1 VSSVIGNAPPR
12 RDRFAIVALLVLSS
26 CAPVAIGGKQ
36 ASVARV
42 TEVRIQIS
50 PERAVATLLIGGKTV
65 GIPFAT
71 DLALVDPAGEQDVE
85 IIRAFGEGGV
95 MVLDTHASRPASLGR
110 CGAGREQWIRVFSA
124 RTATQTFQRQVES
137 CLNDIIPADPPV
149 TWSGD
154 GQHFSIKLLSAPNA
168 APTTRYSISGQ
179 GLVTTG

>member
-1 VSSVIGNAPPR
+1 
-12 RDRFAIVALLVLSS
+12 VALLVLSS
-26 CAPVAIGGKQ
+26 CAPVAVGGKR

-50 PERAVATLLIGGKTV
+50 PERAVATLLVGGRTV

-71 DLALVDPAGEQDVE
+71 DLALIEPAREQDVK
-85 IIRAFGEGGV
+85 
-95 MVLDTHASRPASLGR
+95 
-110 CGAGREQWIRVFSA
+110 
-124 RTATQTFQRQVES
+124 
-137 CLNDIIPADPPV
+137 IIPADPPV

-168 APTTRYSISGQ
+168 ALTTRYSISEQ